1 MSNNN
6 VIIWEKWLDPF
17 GSDEEFCERN
27 ERYEDD
33 LDYNEDSSLYQKLIT
48 QNKYPIIATPFG
60 IIPIT
65 ESTSSSKIF
74 NFWTGHTNFSITRKV
89 SNIIEHTEGVETLSV
104 FTRYRFRISVGK
116 AFKDSDVMT
125 KINNNIYYY
134 LENKD
139 VF

>member
-1 MSNNN
+1 MNNN
-6 VIIWEKWLDPF
+6 IIIWEKWSDPF
-17 GSDEEFCERN
+17 GSDENFSELNNGF
-27 ERYEDD
+27 EDD
-33 LDYNEDSSLYQKLIT
+33 SECNEDVNVYQKILS

-74 NFWTGHTNFSITRKV
+74 NFWTGHTNFSITKKI
-89 SNIIEHTEGVETLSV
+89 SDIIEYTDGVETLSI
-104 FTRYRFRISVGK
+104 FTRYRFRISIGK

-125 KINNNIYYY
+125 NINNNVYYY
-134 LENKD
+134 LENKN

>member
-1 MSNNN
+1 MNNN
-6 VIIWEKWLDPF
+6 IIIWEKWSDPF
-17 GSDEEFCERN
+17 GSDENFSELNNGF
-27 ERYEDD
+27 EDD
-33 LDYNEDSSLYQKLIT
+33 SEYNEEGNVYQKIIS

-74 NFWTGHTNFSITRKV
+74 NFWTGHTNFSITKKI
-89 SNIIEHTEGVETLSV
+89 SDIIEYTDGVETLSI
-104 FTRYRFRISVGK
+104 FTRYRFRISIGK

-125 KINNNIYYY
+125 NINNNIYYY
-134 LENKD
+134 LENKN

>member
-1 MSNNN
+1 MNNN
-6 VIIWEKWLDPF
+6 IIIWEKWSDPF
-17 GSDEEFCERN
+17 GSDENFSELSNRF
-27 ERYEDD
+27 EDD
-33 LDYNEDSSLYQKLIT
+33 SEYGEDSYVYQKIIS

-74 NFWTGHTNFSITRKV
+74 NFWTGHANFSITKKI
-89 SNIIEHTEGVETLSV
+89 SDIIEYTDGVETLSI
-104 FTRYRFRISVGK
+104 FTRYRFRISIGK

-125 KINNNIYYY
+125 NINNNIYYY
-134 LENKD
+134 LENKN

>member
-1 MSNNN
+1 MNNN
-6 VIIWEKWLDPF
+6 IIIWEKWSDPF
-17 GSDEEFCERN
+17 GSDENFSELNNGF
-27 ERYEDD
+27 EDD
-33 LDYNEDSSLYQKLIT
+33 SEYNEDVNVYQKILS

-74 NFWTGHTNFSITRKV
+74 NFWTGHTNFSITKKI
-89 SNIIEHTEGVETLSV
+89 SDIIEYTDGVETLSI
-104 FTRYRFRISVGK
+104 FTRYRFRISIGK

-125 KINNNIYYY
+125 NINNNIYYY
-134 LENKD
+134 LENKN